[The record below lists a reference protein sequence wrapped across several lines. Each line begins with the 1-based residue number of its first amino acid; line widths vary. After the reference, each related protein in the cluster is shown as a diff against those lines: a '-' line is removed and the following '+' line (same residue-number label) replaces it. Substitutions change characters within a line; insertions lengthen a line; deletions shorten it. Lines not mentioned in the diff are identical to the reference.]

1 MHDEDQVTKGT
12 GWCQDTLSLVQ
23 GRPEHVEVWKAD
35 LTKAVAAGVARTWL
49 YLCGSFHYPQLR
61 AFLQGF
67 SPPIFPVIAGVQHNE
82 VEIELHQEPIIEEQ
96 PTGSMFEHA
105 WGIPVMAGHDP
116 IKGYGEDA
124 LSPGDWCACTSFEFE
139 EAMRDLADLREGRID
154 SAEWLRRLRTGGVEV
169 CESTVGFDAFDADLS
184 IPN

>member
-1 MHDEDQVTKGT
+1 MQQVSTSRLAPPGR
-12 GWCQDTLSLVQ
+12 CQDTLPLVQ

-35 LTKAVAAGVARTWL
+35 LTKAVEAGLARTYL

-61 AFLQGF
+61 AFLRGF
-67 SPPIFPVIAGVQHNE
+67 SPPIFPVIVGVQHNE
-82 VEIELHQEPIIEEQ
+82 VEIELHQEALIEDQ
-96 PTGSMFEHA
+96 PTGGSFEHA
-105 WGIPVMAGHDP
+105 WGIPIMAEHDP

-139 EAMRDLADLREGRID
+139 KAMRALADLRGGRID
-154 SAEWLRRLRTGGVEV
+154 SAEWLNRLLVGGEV
-169 CESTVGFDAFDADLS
+169 CESTSEFDACDADLS